1 MARLDP
7 ARHPAPDGQGTKK
20 AGPGG
25 PSARRDGPALAAW
38 ERVAGLEGGTRD
50 PFADPYGPTPH
61 CLSSNDVVRMFSLG
75 AQAVDVEHLGRCA
88 PCRERVARYAAV
100 TSQELVVA
108 SRAAG
113 RWLPRL
119 AARLSGKARR
129 PATATAP
136 ALVHL
141 PGVIGVAAGS
151 GKVGRV
157 RVQLIADPDT
167 DFQNRSFHL
176 DGAVTATAGRVL
188 VNEGDAFPWV
198 EFDNAVLSAG
208 TADALKR
215 HRRVTERIAVR
226 GEAPERDA
234 LVGTADVELQR
245 R

>member
-7 ARHPAPDGQGTKK
+7 ARHQAPEGQGTKK
-20 AGPGG
+20 GG
-25 PSARRDGPALAAW
+25 PAARRDGPALAAW

-75 AQAVDVEHLGRCA
+75 AQAADVEHLGRCA

-113 RWLPRL
+113 RWLPKL

-141 PGVIGVAAGS
+141 PGVIGVAAGT

-176 DGAVTATAGRVL
+176 DGAVTATAGRVS

-208 TADALKR
+208 TVDALKR

-234 LVGTADVELQR
+234 LIGTADVELQR